1 MVIKLDTHKKQ
12 QSTFPNPLSN
22 EAFGFPRLFRDLA
35 WGATHQDHK
44 HLETTAWSPHLA
56 PAPDLAGPVLRTHL
70 VTACSTRRKASLTR
84 QGERTAPNELK
95 CAERSHCCPRQS
107 WRPALLLPSTPN
119 STSWPPTSVC
129 EPIKKHPLSSVWKL
143 LRGKF
148 AAQSWLLTSA
158 LIGGLSRLWLQGQCH
173 LEEQLE
179 AAVRR
184 RIILMNTF
192 PFNCM
197 GISRSH

>member
-1 MVIKLDTHKKQ
+1 M
-12 QSTFPNPLSN
+12 
-22 EAFGFPRLFRDLA
+22 
-35 WGATHQDHK
+35 GATHGDHK
-44 HLETTAWSPHLA
+44 HLETTALSLHFPWHLTQR
-56 PAPDLAGPVLRTHL
+56 PAFRTHL
-70 VTACSTRRKASLTR
+70 VTVCGINKKFHTEDRGESPVYISQFVCRKGSLLWEAGLEASP
-84 QGERTAPNELK
+84 APPT
-95 CAERSHCCPRQS
+95 CWS
-107 WRPALLLPSTPN
+107 STPN
-119 STSWPPTSVC
+119 YTSWPPTSVC
-129 EPIKKHPLSSVWKL
+129 ERIKKHPLFSVWKL

-148 AAQSWLLTSA
+148 AAQSWLLTRV
-158 LIGGLSRLWLQGQCH
+158 LIRGLSRLWLERQCH